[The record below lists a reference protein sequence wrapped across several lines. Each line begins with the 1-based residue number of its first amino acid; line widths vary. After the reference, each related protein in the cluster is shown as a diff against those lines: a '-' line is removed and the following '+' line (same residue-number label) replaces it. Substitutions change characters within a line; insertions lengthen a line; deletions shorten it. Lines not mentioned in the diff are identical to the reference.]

1 MNQMLSAFGLTD
13 SQMKILFSLENYM
26 SFHDAHKEESISSKL
41 NPLKGK
47 HEMKE
52 KWCNEFQYALF
63 KFISEESNTNN
74 TSEPKLFYSQ
84 QQIIQAISVE
94 SEKADSEM
102 WKYLVL
108 LECTLFQPY
117 FPLSENAD
125 DAKQT
130 KNLKIEDSSKEEMLR
145 MFSIWLNIS
154 YDFVKNVTDTY
165 EKTIKKM
172 NGYWNK
178 ILIGVGAGIVAS
190 VLAVVTAGGSIAAL
204 FAASGLYGAAAVSSG
219 LAALGGGAIAAGGF
233 GMAGGMAVLVGGGM
247 LLGSGAGASIAM
259 AIASTNP
266 KGIMMETAKLFVMLK
281 EVILGLNHDT
291 KRAQEIIDG
300 VVDKIASYKKEI
312 TRLQALISDNN
323 EQIKNLEKS
332 IKYLEDFLKM
342 AA

>member
-1 MNQMLSAFGLTD
+1 MLSAFGLTD
-13 SQMKILFSLENYM
+13 SQMKILFSLECYM
-26 SFHDAHKEESISSKL
+26 SFYDAHQKETLSSQL
-41 NPLKGK
+41 NPLRGK
-47 HEMKE
+47 HDMKE
-52 KWCNEFQYALF
+52 KWCNQYRYALY
-63 KFISEESNTNN
+63 KFLSEESKTINS
-74 TSEPKLFYSQ
+74 SEPTILTSQ
-84 QQIIQAISVE
+84 EQIIHAISNE
-94 SEKADSEM
+94 SEKADSDM

-125 DAKQT
+125 DVKAF
-130 KNLKIEDSSKEEMLR
+130 KNLKMEDSSRDAMLKT
-145 MFSIWLNIS
+145 FSRWLNVS
-154 YDFVKNVTDTY
+154 YDFVKDVVGTY

-172 NGYWNK
+172 NGYWSK
-178 ILIGVGAGIVAS
+178 VLMGVGAGIVAS
-190 VLAVVTAGGSIAAL
+190 VLAVVTAGGSIAAM

-291 KRAQEIIDG
+291 QRAQEIIEG

-312 TRLQALISDNN
+312 ARLQVLINDNK

-332 IKYLEDFLKM
+332 IKYLEYFLKM
-342 AA
+342 AS